1 MPKYVYHC
9 SSCNETYEII
19 HGMNDD
25 HDVCEICKERGTLS
39 KVPGLI
45 GSFRFVEKE
54 VKPGKIVKEYIADAK
69 KELKQEKKALK
80 RKEFK

>member
-1 MPKYVYHC
+1 
-9 SSCNETYEII
+9 
-19 HGMNDD
+19 MNDD
-25 HDVCEICKERGTLS
+25 HDICEICKEKGTLS
-39 KVPGLI
+39 RVPGLI
-45 GSFRFVEKE
+45 GSFKFIEKE